1 MEEDREGDRTRGVG
15 AEGSFAGLLGRRH
28 GEEGE
33 EAQVGEAVAAAQGHH
48 LACPRFGGD
57 RFGRVSVF
65 RRAEGVLGSAVQR
78 TIMIVGF

>member
-1 MEEDREGDRTRGVG
+1 VEEDREGDRTRGVG

-48 LACPRFGGD
+48 LAFSRFGGSL
-57 RFGRVSVF
+57 REGFG
-65 RRAEGVLGSAVQR
+65 GVRGFWGSAVHES
-78 TIMIVGF
+78 VFWCG